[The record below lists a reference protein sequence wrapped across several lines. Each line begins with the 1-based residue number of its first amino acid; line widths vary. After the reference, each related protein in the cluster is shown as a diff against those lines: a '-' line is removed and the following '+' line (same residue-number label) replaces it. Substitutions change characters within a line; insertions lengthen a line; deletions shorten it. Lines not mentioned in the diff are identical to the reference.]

1 MANIL
6 TVIVEQLGAD
16 AIVPV
21 VSDALIAQAI
31 TAGEPTVKEAIHL
44 SEASIRRQAAG
55 TGDNA
60 DELLTIQKSIKGELD
75 QWILRVGNGI

>member
-21 VSDALIAQAI
+21 VSSALIAQA
-31 TAGEPTVKEAIHL
+31 TAAGEPVVTEAIHL
-44 SEASIRRQAAG
+44 SEASILRQAAS

-60 DELLTIQKSIKGELD
+60 KELLAIQASIKGQLD
-75 QWILRVGNGI
+75 QWILRVGNGV